1 MDNKK
6 NIRCDACAISYDRL
20 YRISFGHDAKRMVV
34 LSLCEACLNDMK
46 GEIEKQFKKGS

>member
-6 NIRCDACAISYDRL
+6 NIRCDACSISYDRL

-34 LSLCEACLNDMK
+34 LNLREGCLSDMES
-46 GEIEKQFKKGS
+46 EIEKQLKKGS